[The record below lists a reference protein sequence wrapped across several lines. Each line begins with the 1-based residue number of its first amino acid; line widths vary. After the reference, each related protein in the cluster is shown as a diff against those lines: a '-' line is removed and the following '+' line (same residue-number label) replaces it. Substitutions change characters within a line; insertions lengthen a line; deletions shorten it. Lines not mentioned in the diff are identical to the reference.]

1 MDLDIAPGEFVAM
14 LGVSGTGKST
24 LLRALAG
31 LDREVTGELT
41 VPGTVA
47 VAFQEPRLLP
57 WRRVLANVGLGLR
70 AQDPAAAARR
80 ALDEVGLTDRA
91 GAWPLTL
98 SGGEAQRAALAR
110 ALVREPSLLLL
121 DEPFSALD
129 ALTRIAMHRLVL
141 RLWERHRPAVLLVT
155 HDVDEALIL
164 ADRVLVL
171 ASGRIVFSGPVEVP
185 RPARPRQPRAHRAAA
200 PAADRARRQY
210 GRTIMNRTNRVLA
223 LAAAASL
230 AVLTACSSSS
240 SSSAAGS
247 GATASSSG
255 TSSANQASVS
265 GVTLHVGD
273 QAGTGAQALLT
284 AAGLIGKLPFKVAWS
299 DFTSG
304 PPMLQAMGAGS
315 VDVGGV
321 GNAPPVFAAAG
332 GSKIAI
338 VGAYQANPL
347 GSALLVPKGSPI
359 TSVAQLKGKRIAVAQ
374 GSSADYHLLTV
385 LNKAGLS
392 VHDVTLTY
400 LQPAEGLAALSS
412 GHVDAWDIWSPFI
425 EQAEVQ
431 KNAKALVTGTG
442 YGSPYSF
449 AVASRA
455 ALADPAKAAAIKDYL
470 ALVAQAHA
478 WATNHQSAWAAV
490 WAKASGLPD
499 TVMVKAASDDSSL
512 AVPITPAV
520 ITSEQQVSDAFTK
533 AGLIPVHVDFSQY
546 VVTSFNDTASVGL

>member
-1 MDLDIAPGEFVAM
+1 
-14 LGVSGTGKST
+14 
-24 LLRALAG
+24 
-31 LDREVTGELT
+31 
-41 VPGTVA
+41 
-47 VAFQEPRLLP
+47 
-57 WRRVLANVGLGLR
+57 
-70 AQDPAAAARR
+70 
-80 ALDEVGLTDRA
+80 
-91 GAWPLTL
+91 
-98 SGGEAQRAALAR
+98 
-110 ALVREPSLLLL
+110 
-121 DEPFSALD
+121 
-129 ALTRIAMHRLVL
+129 
-141 RLWERHRPAVLLVT
+141 
-155 HDVDEALIL
+155 
-164 ADRVLVL
+164 
-171 ASGRIVFSGPVEVP
+171 
-185 RPARPRQPRAHRAAA
+185 
-200 PAADRARRQY
+200 
-210 GRTIMNRTNRVLA
+210 VLA

-230 AVLTACSSSS
+230 AALTACSSSS
-240 SSSAAGS
+240 SAPSSASAG
-247 GATASSSG
+247 SSG
-255 TSSANQASVS
+255 TSSANQVSVS

-385 LNKAGLS
+385 LTKAGLS
-392 VHDVTLTY
+392 VKDVTLTY
-400 LQPAEGLAALSS
+400 LQPAAGLAALTS

-431 KNAKALVTGTG
+431 NNAKALVNGTG

-455 ALADPAKAAAIKDYL
+455 ALADPARAAAIRAYL
-470 ALVAQAHA
+470 KLVAQARA
-478 WATNHQSAWAAV
+478 WASTHQSAWAAV

-499 TVMVKAASDDSSL
+499 TVMMKAVADSASV

-533 AGLIPVHVDFSQY
+533 AGLIPVHVDFGDY
-546 VVTSFNDTASVGL
+546 VVTSFNDTAGSAS